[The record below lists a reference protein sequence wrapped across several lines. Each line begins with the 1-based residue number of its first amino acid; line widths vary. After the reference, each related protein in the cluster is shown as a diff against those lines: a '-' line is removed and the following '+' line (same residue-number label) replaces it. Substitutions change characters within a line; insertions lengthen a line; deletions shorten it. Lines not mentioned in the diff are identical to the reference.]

1 VSAVAL
7 VCALLGA
14 LLVPVGVALIYIPAG
29 VVVAGFTLIAAS
41 YVVAY
46 LSRRAGDS

>member
-14 LLVPVGVALIYIPAG
+14 LLVPVGVGLVFFPAG
-29 VVVAGFTLIAAS
+29 VVVAGFVLLAAS

-46 LSRRAGDS
+46 LSKRAG